1 MALSKKEISILIE
14 VVFSILFA
22 LIFMPFFYENQGDNL
37 ISINNLIGKI
47 TPIIIFAVLYF
58 SMAYAVLELIFKA
71 KTTVDER
78 DDMINSKSYKLGYLL
93 YELSLFVFIG
103 MLLTNSI
110 LQNTGGIIF
119 LIISL
124 LLFVS
129 IVKSIY
135 QFYLYRTS

>member
-1 MALSKKEISILIE
+1 MALSKKETSILIE
-14 VVFSILFA
+14 VVFSLVFSF
-22 LIFMPFFYENQGDNL
+22 IFLPLFYENQNDNL
-37 ISINNLIGKI
+37 SSINNLIAKI
-47 TPIIIFAVLYF
+47 TPIIIFSVLYF
-58 SMAYAVLELIFKA
+58 SIAYAVLELIFKT

-110 LQNTGGIIF
+110 LQNTGEIIF

-135 QFYLYRTS
+135 QLYLYRTS

>member
-93 YELSLFVFIG
+93 YELSLFIFIG

-135 QFYLYRTS
+135 QLYLYRTF

>member
-1 MALSKKEISILIE
+1 MALSKKETSILIE
-14 VVFSILFA
+14 VVCSLVFSF
-22 LIFMPFFYENQGDNL
+22 IFLPLFYENQNDNL
-37 ISINNLIGKI
+37 SSINNLIRKI
-47 TPIIIFAVLYF
+47 TPIIIFSVLYF
-58 SMAYAVLELIFKA
+58 SIAYAVLELIFKT

-110 LQNTGGIIF
+110 LQNTGEIIF

-129 IVKSIY
+129 IIKSIY
-135 QFYLYRTS
+135 QLYLYRTS

>member
-1 MALSKKEISILIE
+1 MALSKKETSILIE
-14 VVFSILFA
+14 VVFSLVFSF
-22 LIFMPFFYENQGDNL
+22 IFLPLFYENQNDNL
-37 ISINNLIGKI
+37 SSINNLIAKI
-47 TPIIIFAVLYF
+47 TPIIIFSVLHF
-58 SMAYAVLELIFKA
+58 STAYAVLELIFKT
-71 KTTVDER
+71 KTTIDER

-135 QFYLYRTS
+135 QLYLYRTS

>member
-1 MALSKKEISILIE
+1 MSLSKKETSILIE
-14 VVFSILFA
+14 VVFSISFGF
-22 LIFMPFFYENQGDNL
+22 IFLPFFYVNQGDDL
-37 ISINNLIGKI
+37 ISINNLIRKI
-47 TPIIIFAVLYF
+47 TSIIIFAVLYF
-58 SMAYAVLELIFKA
+58 SIAYAVLELIFKT

-103 MLLTNSI
+103 MLLSNSI
-110 LQNTGGIIF
+110 LLNTGGIIF

-129 IVKSIY
+129 IIKSIY
-135 QFYLYRTS
+135 QLYLYRTF

>member
-1 MALSKKEISILIE
+1 MPLSKKETSILIE
-14 VVFSILFA
+14 VVFSILFGF
-22 LIFMPFFYENQGDNL
+22 IFLPLFYENQNTNL
-37 ISINNLIGKI
+37 ISINNVVRKI
-47 TPIIIFAVLYF
+47 TPIIIFSVLYF
-58 SMAYAVLELIFKA
+58 SIAYAVLELIFKT

-135 QFYLYRTS
+135 QLYLYRTS

>member
-1 MALSKKEISILIE
+1 MPLSKKETSILIE
-14 VVFSILFA
+14 VVFSILFGF
-22 LIFMPFFYENQGDNL
+22 IFLPLFYENQNNNL
-37 ISINNLIGKI
+37 ISINNLVRKI
-47 TPIIIFAVLYF
+47 TPIIIFSVLYF
-58 SMAYAVLELIFKA
+58 SIAYAVLELIFKT
-71 KTTVDER
+71 KTIVDER

-135 QFYLYRTS
+135 QLYLYRTS

>member
-1 MALSKKEISILIE
+1 MPLSKKETSILIE
-14 VVFSILFA
+14 VVFSIVLGF
-22 LIFMPFFYENQGDNL
+22 IFLPFFYENQNDNL
-37 ISINNLIGKI
+37 ILINNLIGKI
-47 TPIIIFAVLYF
+47 TRVIIFSVLYF
-58 SMAYAVLELIFKA
+58 SIAYAVLELIFKT

-78 DDMINSKSYKLGYLL
+78 DVMINSKSYKLGYLL

-110 LQNTGGIIF
+110 LQNTGEIIF

-129 IVKSIY
+129 IIKSIY
-135 QFYLYRTS
+135 QLYLYRTS

>member
-1 MALSKKEISILIE
+1 MALSKKEISTLIE

-58 SMAYAVLELIFKA
+58 LMAYAVLELIFKA

-135 QFYLYRTS
+135 QLYLYRTF

>member
-119 LIISL
+119 LIISI

-135 QFYLYRTS
+135 QLYLYSTF

>member
-110 LQNTGGIIF
+110 LQNTGGIIL

-135 QFYLYRTS
+135 QLYLYRTF

>member
-1 MALSKKEISILIE
+1 MSLSKKETSILIE
-14 VVFSILFA
+14 VIFSLVFSF
-22 LIFMPFFYENQGDNL
+22 IFLPLFYENQNDNL
-37 ISINNLIGKI
+37 SSINNLIRKI
-47 TPIIIFAVLYF
+47 TPIIIFSVLYF
-58 SMAYAVLELIFKA
+58 SIAYAVLELIFKT

-135 QFYLYRTS
+135 QLYLYRTS

>member
-1 MALSKKEISILIE
+1 MPLSKKETSILIE
-14 VVFSILFA
+14 VVFSIVFGF
-22 LIFMPFFYENQGDNL
+22 IFLPLFYENQNNNL
-37 ISINNLIGKI
+37 ISINNLVRKI
-47 TPIIIFAVLYF
+47 TPIIIFSVLYF
-58 SMAYAVLELIFKA
+58 SIAYAVLELIFKT

-103 MLLTNSI
+103 MLLINSI

-135 QFYLYRTS
+135 QLYLYRTS

>member
-58 SMAYAVLELIFKA
+58 LMAYAVLELIFKA

-135 QFYLYRTS
+135 QLYLYRTF

>member
-1 MALSKKEISILIE
+1 MALSKKETSILIE
-14 VVFSILFA
+14 VVFSLVFSF
-22 LIFMPFFYENQGDNL
+22 IFLPLFYENQNNNL
-37 ISINNLIGKI
+37 SSINNLIRKI
-47 TPIIIFAVLYF
+47 TPIIIYSVLYF
-58 SMAYAVLELIFKA
+58 SIAYAVLELIFKT

-110 LQNTGGIIF
+110 LQNTGEIIF

-129 IVKSIY
+129 IIKSIY
-135 QFYLYRTS
+135 QLYLYRTS

>member
-1 MALSKKEISILIE
+1 MALSKKETSILIE
-14 VVFSILFA
+14 VVFSLVFSF
-22 LIFMPFFYENQGDNL
+22 IFLPLFYENQNNNL
-37 ISINNLIGKI
+37 SSINNLIRKI
-47 TPIIIFAVLYF
+47 TPIIIFSVLYF
-58 SMAYAVLELIFKA
+58 SIAYAVLELIFKT

-110 LQNTGGIIF
+110 LQNTGEIIF

-129 IVKSIY
+129 IIKSIY
-135 QFYLYRTS
+135 QLYLYRTS

>member
-1 MALSKKEISILIE
+1 MALSKKETSILIE
-14 VVFSILFA
+14 VVFSLVFSF
-22 LIFMPFFYENQGDNL
+22 IFLPLFYENQNDNL
-37 ISINNLIGKI
+37 SSINNLIRKI
-47 TPIIIFAVLYF
+47 TPIIIFSVLYF
-58 SMAYAVLELIFKA
+58 SIAYAVLELIFKT

-78 DDMINSKSYKLGYLL
+78 DVMINSKSYKLGYLL

-135 QFYLYRTS
+135 QLYLYRTS

>member
-1 MALSKKEISILIE
+1 MPLSKKETSILIE
-14 VVFSILFA
+14 VVFSILFGF
-22 LIFMPFFYENQGDNL
+22 IFLPLFYENQNTNL
-37 ISINNLIGKI
+37 ISINNVVRKI
-47 TPIIIFAVLYF
+47 TPIIIFSVLYF
-58 SMAYAVLELIFKA
+58 SIAYAVLELIFKT
-71 KTTVDER
+71 KTIVDER

-135 QFYLYRTS
+135 QLYLYRTS

>member
-1 MALSKKEISILIE
+1 MPLSKKETSILIE
-14 VVFSILFA
+14 VVFSIVFGF
-22 LIFMPFFYENQGDNL
+22 IFLPLFYENQNDNL
-37 ISINNLIGKI
+37 ISINNLIRKI
-47 TPIIIFAVLYF
+47 TPIIIFSVLYF
-58 SMAYAVLELIFKA
+58 SIAYAVLELIFKT

-135 QFYLYRTS
+135 QLYLYRTS

>member
-1 MALSKKEISILIE
+1 MPLSKKETSILIE
-14 VVFSILFA
+14 VVFSILFGF
-22 LIFMPFFYENQGDNL
+22 IFLPLFYENQNNNL
-37 ISINNLIGKI
+37 ISINNLVKKM
-47 TPIIIFAVLYF
+47 TPIIIFSVLYF
-58 SMAYAVLELIFKA
+58 SIAYAVLELIFKT

-93 YELSLFVFIG
+93 YELFLFVFIG

-135 QFYLYRTS
+135 QLYLYRTS

>member
-1 MALSKKEISILIE
+1 MALSKKETSILIE
-14 VVFSILFA
+14 VVFSLVFSF
-22 LIFMPFFYENQGDNL
+22 IFLPLFYENQNDNL
-37 ISINNLIGKI
+37 SSINNLIRKI
-47 TPIIIFAVLYF
+47 TPIIIFSVLYF
-58 SMAYAVLELIFKA
+58 SIASAVLELIFKT

-110 LQNTGGIIF
+110 LQNTGEIIF

-129 IVKSIY
+129 IIKSIY
-135 QFYLYRTS
+135 QLYLYRTS

>member
-1 MALSKKEISILIE
+1 MPLSKKETSILIE
-14 VVFSILFA
+14 VVFSILFGF
-22 LIFMPFFYENQGDNL
+22 IFLPLFYENQNNNL
-37 ISINNLIGKI
+37 ISINNLVRKI
-47 TPIIIFAVLYF
+47 TPIIIFSVLYF
-58 SMAYAVLELIFKA
+58 SIAYAVLELIFKT
-71 KTTVDER
+71 KTMVDER

-135 QFYLYRTS
+135 QLYLYRTS

>member
-1 MALSKKEISILIE
+1 MPLSKKETSILIE
-14 VVFSILFA
+14 VVFSIVFGF
-22 LIFMPFFYENQGDNL
+22 IFLPLFYENQNDNL
-37 ISINNLIGKI
+37 ISINNLIRKI
-47 TPIIIFAVLYF
+47 TPIIIFSVLYF
-58 SMAYAVLELIFKA
+58 SIAYAVLELIFKT

-103 MLLTNSI
+103 MLLINSI

-129 IVKSIY
+129 IIKSIY
-135 QFYLYRTS
+135 QLYLYRTS

>member
-129 IVKSIY
+129 IVKSMY
-135 QFYLYRTS
+135 QLYLYRTF

>member
-1 MALSKKEISILIE
+1 MPLSKKETSILIE
-14 VVFSILFA
+14 VVFSIVFGF
-22 LIFMPFFYENQGDNL
+22 IFLPLFYENQNDNL
-37 ISINNLIGKI
+37 SSINNLIRKI
-47 TPIIIFAVLYF
+47 TPIIIFSVLYF
-58 SMAYAVLELIFKA
+58 SIAYAVLELIFKT

-129 IVKSIY
+129 IIKSIY
-135 QFYLYRTS
+135 QLYLYRTS

>member
-1 MALSKKEISILIE
+1 MPLSKKETSILIE
-14 VVFSILFA
+14 VVFSIVLGF
-22 LIFMPFFYENQGDNL
+22 IFLPFFYENQNDNL
-37 ISINNLIGKI
+37 ILINNLIGKI
-47 TPIIIFAVLYF
+47 TRVIIFSVLYF
-58 SMAYAVLELIFKA
+58 SIAYAVLELIFKT

-110 LQNTGGIIF
+110 LQNTGEIIF

-129 IVKSIY
+129 IIKSIY
-135 QFYLYRTS
+135 QLYLYRTS

>member
-1 MALSKKEISILIE
+1 MPLSKKETSILIE
-14 VVFSILFA
+14 VVFSILFGF
-22 LIFMPFFYENQGDNL
+22 IFLPLFYENQNNNL
-37 ISINNLIGKI
+37 ISINNLVRKI
-47 TPIIIFAVLYF
+47 TPIIIFSVLYF
-58 SMAYAVLELIFKA
+58 SIAYAVLELIFKT

-129 IVKSIY
+129 IVKSFY
-135 QFYLYRTS
+135 QLYLYRTS

>member
-1 MALSKKEISILIE
+1 MPLSKKETSILIE
-14 VVFSILFA
+14 VVFSILFGF
-22 LIFMPFFYENQGDNL
+22 IFLPLFYENQNNNL
-37 ISINNLIGKI
+37 ISINNLVRKI
-47 TPIIIFAVLYF
+47 TPIIIFLVLYF
-58 SMAYAVLELIFKA
+58 SIAYAVLELIFKT

-135 QFYLYRTS
+135 QLYLYRTS

>member
-1 MALSKKEISILIE
+1 MSLSKKETSILIE
-14 VVFSILFA
+14 VVFSISFGF
-22 LIFMPFFYENQGDNL
+22 IFLPFFYVNQGDDL
-37 ISINNLIGKI
+37 ISINNLIRKI
-47 TPIIIFAVLYF
+47 TSIIIFAVLYF
-58 SMAYAVLELIFKA
+58 SIAYAVLELIFKT

-103 MLLTNSI
+103 MLLSNSI
-110 LQNTGGIIF
+110 LLNTGGIIF

-129 IVKSIY
+129 IIKSIY
-135 QFYLYRTS
+135 QFYLYRTF

>member
-1 MALSKKEISILIE
+1 MALSKKETSILIE
-14 VVFSILFA
+14 VVFSIVFGF
-22 LIFMPFFYENQGDNL
+22 IFLPLFYENQNDNL
-37 ISINNLIGKI
+37 ISINNLIRKI
-47 TPIIIFAVLYF
+47 TPIIIFSVLYF
-58 SMAYAVLELIFKA
+58 SIAYAVLELIFKT

-135 QFYLYRTS
+135 QLYLYRTS

>member
-1 MALSKKEISILIE
+1 MALSKKETSILIE
-14 VVFSILFA
+14 VVFSLVFSF
-22 LIFMPFFYENQGDNL
+22 IFLPLFYENQNDNL
-37 ISINNLIGKI
+37 SSINNLIRKI
-47 TPIIIFAVLYF
+47 TPIIIFSVLYF
-58 SMAYAVLELIFKA
+58 SIAYAVLELIFKT

-110 LQNTGGIIF
+110 LQNTGEIIF

-129 IVKSIY
+129 IIKSIY
-135 QFYLYRTS
+135 QLYLYRTS

>member
-1 MALSKKEISILIE
+1 MPLSKKETSILIE
-14 VVFSILFA
+14 VVFSIVFGF
-22 LIFMPFFYENQGDNL
+22 IFLPLFYENQNDNL
-37 ISINNLIGKI
+37 ISINNLIRKI
-47 TPIIIFAVLYF
+47 TPIIIFSVLYF
-58 SMAYAVLELIFKA
+58 LTAYAVLELIFKT
-71 KTTVDER
+71 KTTIDER

-93 YELSLFVFIG
+93 YELSLFFFIG

-135 QFYLYRTS
+135 QLYLYRTS

>member
-1 MALSKKEISILIE
+1 MPLSKKETSILIE
-14 VVFSILFA
+14 VVFSILFGF
-22 LIFMPFFYENQGDNL
+22 IFLPLFYENQNNNL
-37 ISINNLIGKI
+37 ISINNLVRKI
-47 TPIIIFAVLYF
+47 TPIIIFSVLYF
-58 SMAYAVLELIFKA
+58 SIAYAVLELIFKT

-103 MLLTNSI
+103 MLLINSI

-135 QFYLYRTS
+135 QLYLYRTS

>member
-1 MALSKKEISILIE
+1 MPLSKKETSILIE
-14 VVFSILFA
+14 VVFSILFGF
-22 LIFMPFFYENQGDNL
+22 IFLPLFYENQNNNL
-37 ISINNLIGKI
+37 ISINNLVRKI
-47 TPIIIFAVLYF
+47 TPIIIFSVLYF
-58 SMAYAVLELIFKA
+58 SIAYAVLELIFKT
-71 KTTVDER
+71 KTTADER

-119 LIISL
+119 LIVFL

-135 QFYLYRTS
+135 QLYLYRTF

>member
-1 MALSKKEISILIE
+1 MTLSKKETSILIE
-14 VVFSILFA
+14 VVFSILFGF
-22 LIFMPFFYENQGDNL
+22 IFLPLFYENQNNNL
-37 ISINNLIGKI
+37 ISINNLVRKI
-47 TPIIIFAVLYF
+47 TPIIIFSVLYF
-58 SMAYAVLELIFKA
+58 SIAYAVLELIFKT
-71 KTTVDER
+71 KTIVDER
-78 DDMINSKSYKLGYLL
+78 DDLINSKSYKLGYLL